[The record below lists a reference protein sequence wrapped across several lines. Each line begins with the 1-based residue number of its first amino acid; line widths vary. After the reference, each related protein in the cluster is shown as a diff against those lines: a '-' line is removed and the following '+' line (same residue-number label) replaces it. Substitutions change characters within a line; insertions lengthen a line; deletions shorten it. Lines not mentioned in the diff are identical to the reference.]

1 MIHLV
6 CPACNQTLEVENEG
20 AGLVLS
26 CPACAAQ
33 VTVPEAKV
41 GPALRVVGGRTKS
54 TAVQAGWIC
63 LGVGVLAFSVATI
76 WLQRGGLGGLWVLYA
91 GIPFLVVALIC
102 AVVALCTNQV
112 WRGLIV
118 LVGVVTVMALSGV
131 VTIKAYQRSSQENVQ
146 GAQQQMEKQLED
158 LLKQLTQ

>member
-6 CPACNQTLEVENEG
+6 CPTCKQTLEVENEG
-20 AGLVLS
+20 AGLVLP
-26 CPACAAQ
+26 CPACAGQ
-33 VTVPEAKV
+33 VTVPEAKT
-41 GPALRVVGGRTKS
+41 GPALRMVGGRSKS

-63 LGVGVLAFSVATI
+63 LGMGVLAFSIATV

-112 WRGLIV
+112 WRGLAV

-131 VTIKAYQRSSQENVQ
+131 VTIKAYQRSSQQNAQ
-146 GAQQQMEKQLED
+146 DAQQQLEQQLEG